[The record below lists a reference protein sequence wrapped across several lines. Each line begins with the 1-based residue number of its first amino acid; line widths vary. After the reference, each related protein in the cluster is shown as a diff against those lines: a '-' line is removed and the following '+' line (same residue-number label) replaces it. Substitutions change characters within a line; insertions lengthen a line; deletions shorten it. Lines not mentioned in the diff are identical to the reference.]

1 MRMPA
6 VQTTSRRI
14 GISGIILVSA
24 CVAVLACAAGSLA
37 ADQDSN
43 QMTVVF
49 RYDDY
54 SSRSNAALEQQIFRT
69 FEKYHARISVGVVPS
84 ICAVSCELPIQQ
96 CTVPLTA
103 KKARILR
110 GAVKDGAA
118 EVVQHGYC
126 HRNLG
131 RSKTNP
137 RGLYTEFVGR
147 TFADQ
152 MKCIA
157 DGRREI
163 ENAVGVRVGTFI
175 PPWNNYD
182 SNTLRALERL
192 GFTTI
197 SAGTNGPATE
207 SCKLK
212 FVPKTTEIT
221 QVRQAV
227 QSARRMPDSDA
238 IIVVQIHPY
247 DFTEVDKYKGVTNLP
262 TLDDTVGWL
271 ASQKD
276 VRMLSFGQLAEK
288 DRDLGV
294 QRLFDNRAYQNPH
307 PGLPSFMG
315 YRPGDA
321 YISSQSVRRMM
332 SRLWALAAAFYFAL
346 FLLSAAGF
354 FIGAQVV
361 SRLDAYRSVKY
372 FGAAAILLYAAYAF
386 GELEF
391 GYRGITG
398 TAVGLGAYIGLLSAL
413 AFSRRPSD

>member
-1 MRMPA
+1 M
-6 VQTTSRRI
+6 QTTPKEI
-14 GISGIILVSA
+14 GIRSVILVSA
-24 CVAVLACAAGSLA
+24 CFAVLECAAPSVSA
-37 ADQDSN
+37 EQDGTRV
-43 QMTVVF
+43 TVVF

-54 SSRSNAALEQQIFRT
+54 SSRSDTTPEQRIFRT

-103 KKARILR
+103 KKAEILR
-110 GAVKDGAA
+110 GAVKAGAA

-182 SNTLRALERL
+182 PNTLRALERL

-221 QVRQAV
+221 QVRRAV

-238 IIVVQIHPY
+238 VIVVQIHPY
-247 DFTEVDKYKGVTNLP
+247 DFTEVDKYKGVTTLP
-262 TLDDTVGWL
+262 KLDETMAWL

-276 VRMLSFGQLAEK
+276 VRISSMGQLAES
-288 DRDLGV
+288 DASLGV
-294 QRLFDNRAYQNPH
+294 QRLLDNRAYQDPH
-307 PGLPSFMG
+307 PGLPDFMG

-321 YISSQSVRRMM
+321 YISSQAVRRMM
-332 SRLWALAAAFYFAL
+332 SRLRALAVAFYFAV

-354 FIGAQVV
+354 YIGAQVI
-361 SRLDAYRSVKY
+361 SRLGAYRSVKY

-391 GYRGITG
+391 GYPGITG